1 MKQHHFRRVTPPL
14 WCSLLA
20 LVFLAG
26 FITLFGLWCQ
36 PCALRAT
43 LRSFWHSPLLI
54 VLNALPVGL
63 FLLGFSSLM
72 NNVFYGAAFTN
83 VCVGLLSIA
92 NRIKIEVR
100 DEPVFPRDLLLL
112 RETGSVVKS
121 YHITYPIPAILLL
134 VLSVSPARIFSPL
147 PPVFLQKS
155 EKNRCGKARAA
166 PPFLAAPHSRASAQR
181 RRFPRV
187 DFHGL
192 CKQRFISI
200 FSVQQQLLCPVGF

>member
-1 MKQHHFRRVTPPL
+1 MKQHYFRRVTPPL

-72 NNVFYGAAFTN
+72 NNVFYGGAFTN

-100 DEPVFPRDLLLL
+100 DDPVFPRALLLL
-112 RETGSVVKS
+112 R
-121 YHITYPIPAILLL
+121 
-134 VLSVSPARIFSPL
+134 
-147 PPVFLQKS
+147 
-155 EKNRCGKARAA
+155 
-166 PPFLAAPHSRASAQR
+166 
-181 RRFPRV
+181 
-187 DFHGL
+187 
-192 CKQRFISI
+192 
-200 FSVQQQLLCPVGF
+200 